1 PMLEQHAPVLV
12 GLVRAVIYDTN
23 ARNQNRNQYIEVAM
37 KGTGSSLDVVK
48 EAIPHGKLD
57 YNLYAKEAK
66 ALLKMVHDA
75 KLTQIDTSG
84 AVDKQ
89 FDYSLLTEATG
100 KPKIELGAN

>member
-1 PMLEQHAPVLV
+1 V
-12 GLVRAVIYDTN
+12 N
-23 ARNQNRNQYIEVAM
+23 
-37 KGTGSSLDVVK
+37 

-57 YNLYAKEAK
+57 NNLYAKEAK

-75 KLTQIDTSG
+75 KLTQSDTSG

-100 KPKIELGAN
+100 KSKDQLGAD